1 MVGNRLDEFDI
12 KIIEVL
18 QQDARMDVTKIAR
31 LVNLS
36 HTPVTERIRKL
47 QEAGIITGYVALLDR
62 EKTRFP
68 VMVILMIKLKDPNTQ
83 LFADFEE
90 MVTMMP
96 EVQSC
101 YLISGNWNFILH
113 VTAATPQEYAAWI
126 FEKIL
131 CHSYIADVESAY
143 LMREGKRFGPI
154 PMSC

>member
-1 MVGNRLDEFDI
+1 MVGNRLDEFDV

-143 LMREGKRFGPI
+143 LMRESKRFGPI
-154 PMSC
+154 PIA

>member
-1 MVGNRLDEFDI
+1 MVGNKLDEFDV
-12 KIIEVL
+12 KIIEIL
-18 QQDARMDVTKIAR
+18 QKEARIDISKIAK

-62 EKTRFP
+62 KKTSMP
-68 VMVILMIKLKDPNTQ
+68 VLVILMVKLKDPNTR

-90 MVTMMP
+90 MVTIMP

-101 YLISGNWNFILH
+101 YLISGNWNFIMH
-113 VTAATPQEYAAWI
+113 VTAATPQDYAAWI

-131 CHSYIADVESAY
+131 CYSYIADVESAY
-143 LMREGKRFGPI
+143 LMRESKRFGPI
-154 PMSC
+154 PIIG